1 MSAGAIVSIHL
12 SLFIVSSPSV
22 LQGKKDA
29 ITPTISRTFLDRKLT
44 YTLFVAS
51 RVVRDLL
58 QGSVRHLAGHWAD
71 FNDLILQGP
80 GKKWEHYE
88 TNKNGKVVRPTM
100 HIRKGDTVQIIA
112 GKDKG
117 KVGQISKVSML
128 STEAQARAD

>member
-1 MSAGAIVSIHL
+1 M
-12 SLFIVSSPSV
+12 
-22 LQGKKDA
+22 
-29 ITPTISRTFLDRKLT
+29 
-44 YTLFVAS
+44 
-51 RVVRDLL
+51 
-58 QGSVRHLAGHWAD
+58 
-71 FNDLILQGP
+71 ILQGP